1 MCIAQENIHIE
12 NKRRDLLNHAGDG
25 DIGTESLCK
34 LHIAATTG
42 LQVTGVRRSID
53 GANVQN
59 DVVSRLPQCF
69 SQLISDVA
77 EPTLLIRLRSINCA
91 LQTSVEQFEVK
102 CGDLERLGIPRR
114 ADPEHQR
121 GDKYGNSHHRGRKF
135 IVQVL
140 SYLGLLPIGARSYG
154 LLRLTLLSEAGMIP
168 LFIGPEALSTPVT
181 NAIAADPVKIGI
193 GYLQIGGL
201 KQTPS
206 VMLKQPPENDGVAR
220 ARLPIEDDN
229 TRLKFLRQRFSDDQ
243 VNLNQD
249 ACNAPVALAE
259 RISILSLPV
268 LLLTRSGGCRKQS
281 RCLTTCAS

>member
-1 MCIAQENIHIE
+1 
-12 NKRRDLLNHAGDG
+12 
-25 DIGTESLCK
+25 
-34 LHIAATTG
+34 
-42 LQVTGVRRSID
+42 
-53 GANVQN
+53 
-59 DVVSRLPQCF
+59 
-69 SQLISDVA
+69 
-77 EPTLLIRLRSINCA
+77 
-91 LQTSVEQFEVK
+91 
-102 CGDLERLGIPRR
+102 
-114 ADPEHQR
+114 
-121 GDKYGNSHHRGRKF
+121 
-135 IVQVL
+135 
-140 SYLGLLPIGARSYG
+140 
-154 LLRLTLLSEAGMIP
+154 MIP

-206 VMLKQPPENDGVAR
+206 VLKQPPDNDGVAR

-268 LLLTRSGGCRKQS
+268 LLLTRSGGCRK
-281 RCLTTCAS
+281 